1 MSSRTL
7 TGTDRSSNA
16 VLVVQSLVD
25 VVINIFS
32 ETRIHT
38 PASPIVV
45 MGTPPARGRTEV
57 HGCPPKHR
65 EGFFSETGLPVYLS
79 AGNQFPR
86 RPFFHTMKAAGWSLE
101 ATVVDRD
108 LTVTQVNNCEHLERQ
123 VGLDKQFTKSRK
135 QL

>member
-1 MSSRTL
+1 MCSRTP
-7 TGTDRSSNA
+7 TGTDRSSSV
-16 VLVVQSLVD
+16 VLVAESLVD
-25 VVINIFS
+25 AVIDIFS

-45 MGTPPARGRTEV
+45 MGIPSARERTEA

-86 RPFFHTMKAAGWSLE
+86 KPFFSTTKGGGL
-101 ATVVDRD
+101 VVGSDS
-108 LTVTQVNNCEHLERQ
+108 
-123 VGLDKQFTKSRK
+123 G
-135 QL
+135 

>member
-1 MSSRTL
+1 MPSRTP
-7 TGTDRSSNA
+7 TGTDRSSST
-16 VLVVQSLVD
+16 VLVAESLVD
-25 VVINIFS
+25 AVINIFS

-86 RPFFHTMKAAGWSLE
+86 RASFSTTKGRGL
-101 ATVVDRD
+101 VVGSDS
-108 LTVTQVNNCEHLERQ
+108 
-123 VGLDKQFTKSRK
+123 G
-135 QL
+135 